1 MGQDYY
7 VVTFFEWVGGSR
19 LLCRDV
25 FEWVRFEWVVGSR
38 LLCGDVLSG

>member
-1 MGQDYY
+1 MVTIMY

-25 FEWVRFEWVVGSR
+25 
-38 LLCGDVLSG
+38 LSGWVKTIMW

>member
-7 VVTFFEWVGGSR
+7 VSGTILLLSFEGRWVKTIMWWRFEWVG
-19 LLCRDV
+19 
-25 FEWVRFEWVVGSR
+25 GSR

>member
-25 FEWVRFEWVVGSR
+25 LSGYVGSR
-38 LLCGDVLSG
+38 LLCGTF

>member
-7 VVTFFEWVGGSR
+7 VLTFFSVGRWVKTIMWCRFEWVG
-19 LLCRDV
+19 
-25 FEWVRFEWVVGSR
+25 GSR